1 MSVARQPNS
10 YDKND
15 IVRRNSVII
24 AGGLKM
30 AAYQVR
36 DTETGELSK
45 VQFHVTWENMV
56 LAVMS
61 EETAKLFCKFVDMTL
76 NPKDAAV
83 EAAA

>member
-1 MSVARQPNS
+1 MANS

-15 IVRRNSVII
+15 IVHQNSVIH

-30 AAYQVR
+30 ASYQVR

-45 VQFHVTWENMV
+45 VQFHATFNNTV

-61 EETAKLFCKFVDMTL
+61 EETAKLFCTFVHMTL
-76 NPKDAAV
+76 SPERAADPAV
-83 EAAA
+83 S